1 MARRSEPPSASPPH
15 RPPRRSTPRERAFV
29 LGTIALAPPVT
40 AVLLVLDIDRP
51 AIGLVWLI
59 AVAWT
64 ALASIAAAIRSGIVD
79 GDRSAFDGCGRR
91 HTCPPD
97 TRAEGFDWDTRTGQF
112 AYMRVQEDRERLL
125 EDDRLRNHDCSI

>member
-1 MARRSEPPSASPPH
+1 MARRSEPRPAS
-15 RPPRRSTPRERAFV
+15 STPRERAFV
-29 LGTIALAPPVT
+29 LGGLALAPPVT

-79 GDRSAFDGCGRR
+79 GDWSAFDGCGRR
-91 HTCPPD
+91 HDRLPD
-97 TRAEGFDWDTRTGQF
+97 TRAESFDWDTRTGQF

-125 EDDRLRNHDCSI
+125 EDDRLRNHDAGI